1 MLDSAT
7 LPQTVRPALRM
18 RPRSADWL
26 SVAQAA
32 ALLGVDPSTLH
43 RWRTHGQLEGV
54 RLLKSGAYTYY
65 ARADVLAL
73 KERLEAGP
81 DESEE
86 ES

>member
-1 MLDSAT
+1 MNK
-7 LPQTVRPALRM
+7 RM
-18 RPRSADWL
+18 TK
-26 SVAQAA
+26 AQAA

-43 RWRTHGQLEGV
+43 RWRTHDQLEGV

-81 DESEE
+81 DDESEGQ
-86 ES
+86 S